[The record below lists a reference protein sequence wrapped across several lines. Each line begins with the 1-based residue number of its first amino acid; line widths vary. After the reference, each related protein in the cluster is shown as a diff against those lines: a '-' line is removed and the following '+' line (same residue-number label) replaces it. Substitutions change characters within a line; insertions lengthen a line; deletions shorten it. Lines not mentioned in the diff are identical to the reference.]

1 MAKTRLEL
9 QTLLEELLGS
19 RNVYFQPPENL
30 KLKYPCIIY
39 TFAKIDKRMADD
51 IKYLKFKRYELTL
64 IHADPDNTL
73 VDTIENL
80 PYCEFDRAYVADN
93 LYHYVYTLYF

>member
-1 MAKTRLEL
+1 
-9 QTLLEELLGS
+9 
-19 RNVYFQPPENL
+19 
-30 KLKYPCIIY
+30 
-39 TFAKIDKRMADD
+39 MADD

>member
-1 MAKTRLEL
+1 MAKSRLDL
-9 QTLLEELLGS
+9 QTLLEGLMGS

-39 TFAKIDKRMADD
+39 RFVDIDTNKADD
-51 IKYLKFKRYELTL
+51 IKYLKFRRYELIL
-64 IHADPDNTL
+64 IHSDPDNIL
-73 VDTIENL
+73 VDAVEDL
-80 PYCEFDRAYVADN
+80 QYCEFDRSYVTDN